1 MRAHLLDGR
10 VGRISHLSCTP
21 RPFLHVRPRTVCSA
35 WESEE
40 TAAHWQMPEVRQ
52 QNTQQQG
59 QGPQH
64 TLQRVLEVVEAGNL
78 DGMLEF
84 CSDEVIDKL
93 LALKKQTK

>member
-1 MRAHLLDGR
+1 
-10 VGRISHLSCTP
+10 
-21 RPFLHVRPRTVCSA
+21 
-35 WESEE
+35 
-40 TAAHWQMPEVRQ
+40 MPEVRQ